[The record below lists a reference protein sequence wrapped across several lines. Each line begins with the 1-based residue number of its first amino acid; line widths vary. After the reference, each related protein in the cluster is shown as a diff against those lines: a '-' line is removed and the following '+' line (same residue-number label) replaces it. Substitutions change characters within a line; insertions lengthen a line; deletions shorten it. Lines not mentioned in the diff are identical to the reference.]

1 MWLLQVVFIIIVPLC
16 FAQTLTNNNYVYT
29 RFNLV
34 LFFIVLS
41 VLAGLRISSPDYE
54 NYFTYFNLLSAGGD
68 FKEINIV
75 APDPVFAY
83 INYGLSYLWKDP
95 VILFMTFSILSVG
108 LNLKCFKDYSPY
120 FFLCILLYVS
130 HTYVARE
137 MMQIRAGL
145 SCAICLYSIRYIL
158 QRKILIFA
166 LLILL
171 ASSIHLGA
179 IIFSCSYFIG
189 NLNLSKKNI
198 ILILLASFCIA
209 VIFPLGAV
217 IKSLPNIDA
226 LSRVQYYSN
235 SIYGMSSG
243 VFNNLVIIKGLVII
257 ALMLSYH
264 EELCK
269 CSKYYLVSFNLYV
282 FSVVWYLLWNDFEIV
297 AARIAT
303 FFSITEV
310 LLLSYIPLLAKN
322 KINKIL
328 CTIGIVLIAA
338 IIFSL
343 NQVTGKWD
351 DVILPFYDFWEC

>member
-1 MWLLQVVFIIIVPLC
+1 MWLMQFIFIIIVPLC
-16 FAQTLTNNNYVYT
+16 FAQTLTSNNYVYS
-29 RFNLV
+29 RYSLV
-34 LFFIVLS
+34 IFFILLS
-41 VLAGLRISSPDYE
+41 AMAGLRVSSPDYE
-54 NYFTYFNLLSAGGD
+54 NYFTYFNLLSAGRD

-75 APDPVFAY
+75 APDPFFAY

-95 VILFMTFSILSVG
+95 VILFMTFAVLSVG
-108 LNLKCFKDYSPY
+108 LNLKCFKDYSPC

-145 SCAICLYSIRYIL
+145 ACAICLYAIRYIV
-158 QRKILIFA
+158 QKQIVIFV
-166 LLILL
+166 LLILV

-189 NLNLSKKNI
+189 NLTLSRKKI
-198 ILILLASFCIA
+198 IFILIASLSIA
-209 VIFPLGAV
+209 VVFPFGAV
-217 IKSLPNIDA
+217 IKSLPHIDA

-235 SIYGMSSG
+235 SAYGMSSG
-243 VFNNLVIIKGLVII
+243 VFNNLVIIKGIIII
-257 ALMLSYH
+257 ALMLYFH
-264 EELCK
+264 EELSK
-269 CSKYYLVSFNLYV
+269 SNKYYIVSFNLYV

-322 KINKIL
+322 NINKLL
-328 CTIGIVLIAA
+328 CTIGIVLIATVM
-338 IIFSL
+338 FSL
-343 NQVTGKWD
+343 NEITRKWD
-351 DVILPFYDFWEC
+351 DVILPLSEFWE